1 MDMPMPRFL
10 IAALAALALALPVI
24 VPVPA
29 AAQSFAPRIRVD
41 EQVITAYELDQR
53 QRFLTILGVQ
63 GDLAREAE
71 TTLIDDR
78 LRVAEAR
85 RVGLRATPEQ
95 VRAGMEEFAA
105 RAELTAEELIDI
117 FAQNGIAEA
126 TFRDFVEA
134 GVVWRDL
141 VRARFVPRL
150 QNVSEADIDRA
161 LLMES
166 QRGPTV
172 RVQFSELLL
181 PAGRNAEA
189 LRLSQSLRGEAA
201 FAAAARER
209 SLAATAAEGGRV
221 DWTPVAW
228 LPPQV
233 AAALGSVQA
242 GQVTPPVAVAGG
254 VAIYLLRGTQTL
266 PSVTPRVT
274 LVEYATVAIPGAGT
288 PQAAAEVARLRAG
301 ADRCGDIWGLT
312 QGGADRVRVERR
324 LLSDTPAA
332 IAAELGRLDIGEASA
347 RLTSGG
353 AVLFLMLCERRV
365 ESGQAPSR
373 EAIRERI
380 ILERLEGSAR
390 IWLAELRAR
399 ADIRR

>member
-1 MDMPMPRFL
+1 MDLPMPRFL
-10 IAALAALALALPVI
+10 VAALIALALAL
-24 VPVPA
+24 PA

-41 EQVITAYELDQR
+41 EQVITGYELDQR
-53 QRFLTILGVQ
+53 QRFLAILGVQ
-63 GDLAREAE
+63 GDIAREAE
-71 TTLIDDR
+71 NSLIDDR
-78 LRVAEAR
+78 LRLAEAR
-85 RVGLRATPEQ
+85 RFGLRATPEQ
-95 VRAGMEEFAA
+95 IRAGMEEFAG
-105 RAELTAEELIDI
+105 RAQLTADELIDI

-134 GVVWRDL
+134 GILWREL

-150 QNVSEADIDRA
+150 QNVSEADVDRA
-161 LLMES
+161 LLLES

-172 RVQFSELLL
+172 RVQFSEILL

-189 LRLSQSLRGEAA
+189 ARLSRTLRGEAA
-201 FAAAARER
+201 FAAVARER

-233 AAALGSVQA
+233 AAALGSVQV

-266 PSVTPRVT
+266 PSITPRVT
-274 LVEYATVAIPGAGT
+274 MVEYATVAIPGAGT

-301 ADRCGDIWGLT
+301 ADRCGDLWGLT
-312 QGGADRVRVERR
+312 QGGADRVRIERR

-332 IAAELGRLDIGEASA
+332 IAAELGRLDVGEASA
-347 RLTSGG
+347 RLTSGDS
-353 AVLFLMLCERRV
+353 VLFLMLCERRI

>member
-1 MDMPMPRFL
+1 MDLPMPRFL
-10 IAALAALALALPVI
+10 VAALIALALAL
-24 VPVPA
+24 PA

-41 EQVITAYELDQR
+41 EQVITGYELDQR
-53 QRFLTILGVQ
+53 QRFLAILGVQ
-63 GDLAREAE
+63 GDIAREAE
-71 TTLIDDR
+71 NSLIDDR
-78 LRVAEAR
+78 LRLAEAR
-85 RVGLRATPEQ
+85 RLGLRATPEQ
-95 VRAGMEEFAA
+95 IRAGMEEFAG
-105 RAELTAEELIDI
+105 RAQLTADELIDI

-134 GVVWRDL
+134 GILWREL

-150 QNVSEADIDRA
+150 QNVSEADVDRA
-161 LLMES
+161 LLLES

-172 RVQFSELLL
+172 RVQFSEILL

-189 LRLSQSLRGEAA
+189 ARLSRTLRGEAA
-201 FAAAARER
+201 FAAVARER

-233 AAALGSVQA
+233 AAALGSVQV

-266 PSVTPRVT
+266 PSITPRVT
-274 LVEYATVAIPGAGT
+274 MVEYATVAIPGAGT

-301 ADRCGDIWGLT
+301 ADRCGDLWGLT
-312 QGGADRVRVERR
+312 QGGADRVRIERR

-332 IAAELGRLDIGEASA
+332 IAAELGRLDVGEASA
-347 RLTSGG
+347 RLTSGDS
-353 AVLFLMLCERRV
+353 VLFLMLCERRI

>member
-1 MDMPMPRFL
+1 MDLPMPRFL
-10 IAALAALALALPVI
+10 AAALIALALALPAAA
-24 VPVPA
+24 PA
-29 AAQSFAPRIRVD
+29 SAQSFAPRIRVD
-41 EQVITAYELDQR
+41 EAVITGYEIEQR

-63 GDLAREAE
+63 GDVAREAE
-71 TTLIDDR
+71 NTLIDDR
-78 LRVAEAR
+78 VRVAEAR
-85 RVGLRATPEQ
+85 RVGLRVTPEQ
-95 VRAGMEEFAA
+95 IRAGMEEFAS
-105 RAELTAEELIDI
+105 RAELSADELIDI

-134 GVVWRDL
+134 GVVWREL
-141 VRARFVPRL
+141 VRVRFVPRL
-150 QNVSEADIDRA
+150 QAVSEADIDRA
-161 LLMES
+161 LLLEA

-172 RVQFSELLL
+172 RVQFSEIVL

-189 LRLSQSLRGEAA
+189 VRLSRSLRGAAA
-201 FAAAARER
+201 FEAAAREM
-209 SLAATAAEGGRV
+209 SLGATAAEGGRV

-233 AAALGSVQA
+233 AAALGSVQT
-242 GQVTPPVAVAGG
+242 GQVTPPVAVANG

-274 LVEYATVAIPGAGT
+274 TVEYATVAIPGAGT

-301 ADRCGDIWGLT
+301 ADRCGDLWGLT
-312 QGGADRVRVERR
+312 QGGADRVRIERR
-324 LLSDTPAA
+324 LMSDTPAA
-332 IAAELGRLDIGEASA
+332 IAAELGRLDVGEASA

-353 AVLFLMLCERRV
+353 AVLFLMLCERRI
-365 ESGQAPSR
+365 ESGRAPAR